1 MYRTVWDNYPVED
14 FLHTGIAM
22 NVTQTN
28 LAWSAA
34 AREVWMNY
42 LSPFDQEESVFRPS
56 LLANNLEALIIGYY
70 GTILL

>member
-1 MYRTVWDNYPVED
+1 MYRTLLDNNPVED

-22 NVTQTN
+22 NVTQTY

-34 AREVWMNY
+34 AREVWLTY
-42 LSPFDQEESVFRPS
+42 LSPTIWEESVFRPS
-56 LLANNLEALIIGYY
+56 VLANNLDALIIGYY